1 MQLIILFIFI
11 SLPFELIHILM
22 AKNKFGRYVLPT
34 ISYILS
40 LMNILSLIIYNVYQD
55 QKYGNS
61 VGNGFIKELPSYIMI
76 LIIFNIPTILFCVT
90 NILIKKQNKQK
101 IS

>member
-11 SLPFELIHILM
+11 SLPFELLHILI

-40 LMNILSLIIYNVYQD
+40 LINILSLIMYNTYQG
-55 QKYGNS
+55 QKYGNPIKED
-61 VGNGFIKELPSYIMI
+61 FIKELPSYIMI

>member
-1 MQLIILFIFI
+1 M
-11 SLPFELIHILM
+11 
-22 AKNKFGRYVLPT
+22 
-34 ISYILS
+34 
-40 LMNILSLIIYNVYQD
+40 YNTYQG
-55 QKYGNS
+55 QKYGNPIKED
-61 VGNGFIKELPSYIMI
+61 FIKELPSYIMI

>member
-1 MQLIILFIFI
+1 MQLILLIIFI
-11 SLPFELIHILM
+11 SLPFELIHILIS
-22 AKNKFGRYVLPT
+22 KDRFGRYVLPT

-40 LMNILSLIIYNVYQD
+40 LINILSLIMYNIYQD

-61 VGNGFIKELPSYIMI
+61 VREGFIRWLPSYIMMFI
-76 LIIFNIPTILFCVT
+76 VFNIPTIIFCIT
-90 NILIKKQNKQK
+90 NIFIKKKINKK

>member
-11 SLPFELIHILM
+11 SLPFELLHILM

-40 LMNILSLIIYNVYQD
+40 LINILSIIMYNTYQS
-55 QKYGNS
+55 QKYGNH
-61 VGNGFIKELPSYIMI
+61 VKEDFIKELPSYIIM
-76 LIIFNIPTILFCVT
+76 LIIFNIPTIIFCIT
-90 NILIKKQNKQK
+90 NIFIKKKNKQ
-101 IS
+101 